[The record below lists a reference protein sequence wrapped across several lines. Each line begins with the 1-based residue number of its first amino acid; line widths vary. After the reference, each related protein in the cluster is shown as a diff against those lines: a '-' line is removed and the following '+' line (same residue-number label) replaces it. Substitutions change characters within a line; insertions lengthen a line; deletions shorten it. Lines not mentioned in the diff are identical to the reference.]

1 MIDLQEMV
9 TKTLVANDNS
19 RARSQQVAIG
29 PSAIGGCQRRLWH
42 DIAQT
47 EPTNVGDKLGAIL
60 GTFIHTGIEDA
71 IRSQDPFG
79 VQYELEI
86 AVEAN
91 GVPGHVDCY
100 DKINHTVIDWKTIK
114 KAVAVILVA
123 TTGNKCGRY
132 IFTVICLLKMVTL
145 SKM

>member
-1 MIDLQEMV
+1 VINFQEMI

-19 RARSQQVAIG
+19 RARSQQTAIG
-29 PSAIGGCQRRLWH
+29 PSAIGGCHRRLWH

-71 IRSQDPFG
+71 IRREDPFG

-86 AVEAN
+86 AVEAD

-100 DKINHTVIDWKTIK
+100 DKINHTVID
-114 KAVAVILVA
+114 
-123 TTGNKCGRY
+123 
-132 IFTVICLLKMVTL
+132 
-145 SKM
+145 